1 MTAARKRRIAS
12 AALVLLTCGALLGCG
27 MRNARPAPT
36 IDCRQAAPRAIE
48 PLPAAD
54 EWVEWQPPTPERPNG
69 LARLSERA
77 AQWVA
82 GTLVAATRE
91 RGLWAAQERC
101 LDNYE
106 KAGAIRR

>member
-1 MTAARKRRIAS
+1 MSRLAAVLIVAVL
-12 AALVLLTCGALLGCG
+12 AAGCG

-54 EWVEWQPPTPERPNG
+54 EWVEWQAPTPERPNG

-77 AQWVA
+77 AEWVA
-82 GTLVAATRE
+82 GALVAAARE

-106 KAGAIRR
+106 KAGVIRR

>member
-1 MTAARKRRIAS
+1 MSRVAVVLLV
-12 AALVLLTCGALLGCG
+12 AALATGCG
-27 MRNARPAPT
+27 MHNARPAPT
-36 IDCRQAAPRAIE
+36 IDCRQPAPQAIE

-54 EWVEWQPPTPERPNG
+54 EWVEWQEPTPEHPNG

-82 GTLVAATRE
+82 GTLVAVTRS

-106 KAGAIRR
+106 KAGVIRR